1 MAGKSLVLTFILCV
15 SAIGARA
22 ATKEE
27 IVPAGT
33 IMHCTMDEP
42 NFSSKTAQV
51 GDPVLCHLGPLNTF
65 GHSLFPRGAMLSGHL
80 QESKDPGHFVGK
92 GWLELEFDRIILPG
106 AEVMP
111 LAAKI
116 IAAPHLK
123 ADREGKLHSGGHPKR
138 DAVEWMIPVL
148 WPIKL
153 ITLPARGPYPAL
165 KGESRLTMRLMEDV
179 IVPLPTVARASVPSP
194 PWATPTN
201 YIPSP
206 YGLLRPASLLTP
218 EPVPTPAVVRTSEET
233 TRSPAVETD
242 VATQSAVT
250 AQPSAVVTSAVVA
263 VPGASVPSSQIAA
276 RASVDE
282 SSLTLLILKG
292 GAAFL
297 SREYWVQGGQ
307 MHCISESGEG
317 KAFPLESV
325 DLYQTVRVNRERNVE
340 FILRSKDSVVEQ

>member
-1 MAGKSLVLTFILCV
+1 MAGKSLVLSLILCV

-22 ATKEE
+22 ATREE

-33 IMHCTMDEP
+33 ILHCTMDEQ

-65 GHSLFPRGAMLSGHL
+65 GHSVFPRGAMLSGHL

-123 ADREGKLHSGGHPKR
+123 TDKEGKLHGGGHPTR
-138 DAVEWMIPVL
+138 DTVEWMIPVL
-148 WPIKL
+148 WPIKIL
-153 ITLPARGPYPAL
+153 TLPARGPYPAL

-179 IVPLPTVARASVPSP
+179 VVPLPAPSRAAVPSP
-194 PWATPTN
+194 PWAMPTS

-206 YGLLRPASLLTP
+206 YGLMRPASL
-218 EPVPTPAVVRTSEET
+218 T
-233 TRSPAVETD
+233 TREPAATYRTVADSGVALPGRAILADSRSVEPATTD
-242 VATQSAVT
+242 VQPTTAV
-250 AQPSAVVTSAVVA
+250 APGTSAVNAGSAQSTV
-263 VPGASVPSSQIAA
+263 VV
-276 RASVDE
+276 
-282 SSLTLLILKG
+282 LKG
-292 GAAFL
+292 GSAFL

-307 MHCISESGEG
+307 LECVSADGQQR
-317 KAFPLESV
+317 AFPLEAI
-325 DLYQTVRVNRERNVE
+325 DLDQTIHVNRERNVD
-340 FILRSKDSVVEQ
+340 FVLHSKSGVLEQ

>member
-1 MAGKSLVLTFILCV
+1 MAGKSLVLSIILCV

-22 ATKEE
+22 ATREE

-33 IMHCTMDEP
+33 ILHCTMDEQ

-65 GHSLFPRGAMLSGHL
+65 GHSVFPRGAMLSGHL

-92 GWLELEFDRIILPG
+92 GWLQLEFDRIILPG
-106 AEVMP
+106 ADVMP

-123 ADREGKLHSGGHPKR
+123 TDKEGKLHGGGHPTR

-148 WPIKL
+148 WPIKIL
-153 ITLPARGPYPAL
+153 TLPARGPYPAL

-179 IVPLPTVARASVPSP
+179 IVPLPAPSRAAVPSP
-194 PWATPTN
+194 PWAMPTS

-206 YGLLRPASLLTP
+206 YGLMRPASLVTQEP
-218 EPVPTPAVVRTSEET
+218 EPEVRTVADSGTPLPGRALLADSHSIEPAPAEVNQTPATQPAALPAMQT
-233 TRSPAVETD
+233 TGN
-242 VATQSAVT
+242 ATAG
-250 AQPSAVVTSAVVA
+250 PSTVIV
-263 VPGASVPSSQIAA
+263 
-276 RASVDE
+276 
-282 SSLTLLILKG
+282 LKG
-292 GAAFL
+292 GSAFV

-307 MHCISESGEG
+307 IECVSAGG
-317 KAFPLESV
+317 QQRAFPLEAI
-325 DLYQTVRVNRERNVE
+325 DLDQTIHMNRERNVE
-340 FILRSKDSVVEQ
+340 FVLHSKTPVLEQ